1 MGQRVRK
8 AVILVA
14 GFGTRFLPATKAI
27 PKEMLPI
34 LDKPGLQYTVEEA
47 VAAGITDII
56 FVTGRS
62 KRAIEDHFDSNA
74 ELENVLERSG
84 KDALLKEVKRA
95 TELANFIYVRQS
107 YPLGAGHA
115 TLMAKAAVGNEPF
128 LALYPDDFIVAKHN
142 TIKTMVAAYEE
153 YQAPI
158 MGLYQVQ
165 KKDVVKYGIVR
176 NKHMRGKIH
185 EVFGVVEKPS
195 IAEAP
200 SRFASLKGYV
210 FPPEMFDYIQRV
222 KPKTGGEV
230 HLPAAVELYN
240 KKHAVFGCELEGE
253 LFDLGSKTGWLKAN
267 IALALRHPEYR
278 KELQALLRSSAQQ
291 P

>member
-1 MGQRVRK
+1 MTQRVRK

-34 LDKPGLQYTVEEA
+34 LDKPGLQYVVEEA

-74 ELENVLERSG
+74 ELENTLERAG

-95 TELANFIYVRQS
+95 TELANFIYVRQN

-128 LALYPDDFIVAKHN
+128 LALYPDDFIISKDN
-142 TIKTMVAAYEE
+142 SIKKMIDVYEE
-153 YQAPI
+153 YQTVVMDLFRVP
-158 MGLYQVQ
+158 
-165 KKDVVKYGIVR
+165 KHDVVKYGIAKTKEIR
-176 NKHMRGKIH
+176 KGLY
-185 EVFGVVEKPS
+185 EVLGVVEKPS
-195 IAEAP
+195 VSSAP
-200 SRFASLKGYV
+200 SQFASLKGFV
-210 FPPEMFDYIQRV
+210 FPPEIFSYIQKV
-222 KPKTGGEV
+222 KPKRGAEI

-240 KKHAVFGCELEGE
+240 KDRSVIGCELHGE
-253 LFDLGSKTGWLKAN
+253 LFDLGSKLGWMKAN
-267 IALALRHPEYR
+267 VALALRHPEYR
-278 KELQALLRSSAQQ
+278 AAVKALIRRSEKRA
-291 P
+291 